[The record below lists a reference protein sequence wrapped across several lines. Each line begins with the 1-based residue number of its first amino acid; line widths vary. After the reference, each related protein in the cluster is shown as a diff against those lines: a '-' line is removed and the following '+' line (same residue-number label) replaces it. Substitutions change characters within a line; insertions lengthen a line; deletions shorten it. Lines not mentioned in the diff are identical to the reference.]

1 MSRTILKSTSVVGA
15 TTLVS
20 RITGLFRDV
29 ALAQAFGASA
39 LQDAFL
45 VAYKIPNFLRR
56 LFAEGSFSQAFVPV
70 ISEYRLQRSHAEV
83 KELVGGVTGTLGG
96 VLLAVTAVGVV
107 AAPLIILLYA
117 TGFTRD
123 AGKFALTVQM
133 LRWTFPY
140 LLFISLTA
148 LFSGVLNSY
157 RRFALPAF
165 TQVAMNLVMIFFA
178 VGIAEHS
185 RNPGIVL
192 AVGVFVAGVL
202 QLLMQLPS
210 VARLGLLSW
219 PRWRPAHEGVR
230 RIGRLMIPGIVGSSM
245 AQVSLVLDTT
255 IASWLVTGSV
265 SWLYF
270 ADRLMEFPLGVF
282 SVALATVILPGLS
295 AHHTE
300 RSPEQFSLT
309 LDWALRLTVML
320 VMPAAVGLL
329 TFAGPI
335 TAAVFGYRNFNAHS
349 VQMASWALMAYS
361 WGLMMFSLVKVL
373 APGFFA
379 RQDTRTPVRA
389 SLVALAVNM
398 AMNIGIALPAS
409 RLGFPAPHILL
420 ATATCTGS
428 AINAWLL
435 FRGLRRA
442 GVYHPSKAWARLW
455 PRVLLAS
462 ALMGSL
468 LWWWSGSLEQWM
480 ALHPVARLL
489 RCAGGI
495 SAAGALY
502 FAVLYALGM
511 RYRDLR
517 TRPA

>member
-70 ISEYRLQRSHAEV
+70 ISEYRLQRTHAEV

-165 TQVAMNLVMIFFA
+165 TQVAMNLVMIVFA
-178 VGIAEHS
+178 VGFAEHS

-192 AVGVFVAGVL
+192 RWAC
-202 QLLMQLPS
+202 
-210 VARLGLLSW
+210 SW
-219 PRWRPAHEGVR
+219 
-230 RIGRLMIPGIVGSSM
+230 
-245 AQVSLVLDTT
+245 
-255 IASWLVTGSV
+255 
-265 SWLYF
+265 
-270 ADRLMEFPLGVF
+270 
-282 SVALATVILPGLS
+282 
-295 AHHTE
+295 
-300 RSPEQFSLT
+300 
-309 LDWALRLTVML
+309 
-320 VMPAAVGLL
+320 
-329 TFAGPI
+329 
-335 TAAVFGYRNFNAHS
+335 
-349 VQMASWALMAYS
+349 
-361 WGLMMFSLVKVL
+361 
-373 APGFFA
+373 
-379 RQDTRTPVRA
+379 RA
-389 SLVALAVNM
+389 CCS
-398 AMNIGIALPAS
+398 
-409 RLGFPAPHILL
+409 
-420 ATATCTGS
+420 C
-428 AINAWLL
+428 
-435 FRGLRRA
+435 
-442 GVYHPSKAWARLW
+442 
-455 PRVLLAS
+455 
-462 ALMGSL
+462 
-468 LWWWSGSLEQWM
+468 
-480 ALHPVARLL
+480 
-489 RCAGGI
+489 
-495 SAAGALY
+495 
-502 FAVLYALGM
+502 
-511 RYRDLR
+511 
-517 TRPA
+517 